1 MLSIKKFT
9 KGLFGRPPIFIILLL
24 AGSAIAQECPADMVC
39 ITRQAAI
46 TAVENAEKVK
56 ALEAEGKAKDQDI
69 ADQKDVISKL
79 KVEYAEK
86 VGENIALKQNAV
98 SDREI
103 INILIKGQRKKC
115 MPLSICF

>member
-1 MLSIKKFT
+1 M
-9 KGLFGRPPIFIILLL
+9 KGILGGKPPIFILSLLL
-24 AGSAIAQECPADMVC
+24 FAGSVVAQECPADMVC
-39 ITRQAAI
+39 ITRAAAI
-46 TAVENAEKVK
+46 QAVENADKVK
-56 ALEAEGKAKDQDI
+56 ALEAEGKAKDQAI
-69 ADQKDVISKL
+69 ADQKEVITKL